1 MKFLAN
7 LLNKARPKFED
18 GGAFRPMKPLF
29 DAIDAFMFNPLSQA
43 KLAPHARDPLDVK
56 RYMSMVIIALLPAT
70 FAAFYFYG
78 WRMLPVIMVSYMA
91 GGAVEVLFA
100 VIRKEEI
107 NEGFLV
113 TGLLF
118 PLILPPGLP
127 LWMVAVGVM
136 FGVLVGKEI
145 FGGTGRNLFNP
156 ALVGRCFLLLSYG
169 GPMGG
174 SWIEPGSGLFGRLF
188 EYKTAAV
195 DAVSQATPLSQAA
208 AETPVFTPLGDLF
221 YGNVLG
227 CGGETSALALIV
239 GGVLLLLFGVAS
251 WRTIAA
257 TLISF
262 GVMTALLVGGDGN
275 TVLFHY
281 LAGGLLLGTFFM
293 ATDPVSGPTTNGG
306 KFVYGALIGVATA
319 LIRLKTPLFE
329 GMMFAILAG
338 NMFAPIIDEVFIALH
353 VRRLQSEKRTISDI
367 SPYIMCILKTV
378 AVVFGCTIGMTIL
391 YA

>member
-1 MKFLAN
+1 MKWLAN
-7 LLNKARPKFED
+7 LLDKARPKFEK
-18 GGAFRPMKPLF
+18 GGSLRLMKPLF
-29 DAIDAFMFNPLSQA
+29 DAIDAFMFNPLTQT

-56 RYMSMVIIALLPAT
+56 RYMSMVIIALIPAT
-70 FAAFYFYG
+70 LASFYFFG
-78 WRMLPVIMVSYMA
+78 LRMLAVIIVSYAA
-91 GGAVEVLFA
+91 GGAVEVAFA

-169 GPMGG
+169 GEMGG
-174 SWIEPGSGLFGRLF
+174 AWIEPGGGLFGRLGQ
-188 EYKTAAV
+188 YATSSV
-195 DAVSQATPLSQAA
+195 DAVSQATPLYKAA
-208 AETPVFTPLGDLF
+208 AETPQFEPISNLF
-221 YGNVLG
+221 FGNILG
-227 CGGETSALALIV
+227 CGGETSALALIL

-251 WRTIAA
+251 WRTIVS
-257 TLISF
+257 TLIAF
-262 GVMTALLVGGDGN
+262 GVMTAVLVEGDMHM
-275 TVLFHY
+275 VLFHY

-293 ATDPVSGPTTNGG
+293 ATDPVSSPMTNGG
-306 KFVYGALIGVATA
+306 KFVYGALIGIATA

-329 GMMFAILAG
+329 GMMFAILTG

-353 VRRLQSEKRTISDI
+353 VRGLRNEK
-367 SPYIMCILKTV
+367 
-378 AVVFGCTIGMTIL
+378 
-391 YA
+391 

>member
-7 LLNKARPKFED
+7 LLNKARPKFEK
-18 GGAFRPMKPLF
+18 GGSLSVMKPLF
-29 DAIDAFMFNPLSQA
+29 DAIDAFMFNPLSQS

-56 RYMSMVIIALLPAT
+56 RYMSMVIIALIPAT
-70 FAAFYFYG
+70 IASFYFFG
-78 WRMLPVIMVSYMA
+78 LRMLPMIIVSYAA
-91 GGAVEVLFA
+91 GGAVEVAFA

-127 LWMVAVGVM
+127 LWMVAVGVI

-169 GPMGG
+169 GAMGG
-174 SWIEPGSGLFGRLF
+174 AWIKPGEGLFGRLGQYA
-188 EYKTAAV
+188 ETSV
-195 DAVSQATPLSQAA
+195 DAVSQATPLSSLNSMDADA
-208 AETPVFTPLGDLF
+208 LTPLSDLF

-227 CGGETSALALIV
+227 CAGETSALALIL
-239 GGVLLLLFGVAS
+239 GGVLLLLFGVAN
-251 WRTIAA
+251 WRTVISILIA
-257 TLISF
+257 F
-262 GVMTALLVGGDGN
+262 GVMT
-275 TVLFHY
+275 TVLVEGNMELVLGHY

-293 ATDPVSGPTTNGG
+293 ATDPVSSPTTNGA
-306 KFVYGALIGVATA
+306 KFVYGALIGIATA

-338 NMFAPIIDEVFIALH
+338 NMFAPIIDEVFIAMH
-353 VRRLQSEKRTISDI
+353 VRGLRNEK
-367 SPYIMCILKTV
+367 
-378 AVVFGCTIGMTIL
+378 
-391 YA
+391 

>member
-1 MKFLAN
+1 MKWLAN
-7 LLNKARPKFED
+7 LLNKARPKFEE
-18 GGAFRPMKPLF
+18 GGSLSAMKPLF
-29 DAIDAFMFNPLSQA
+29 DAIDAFMFNPLTQT

-70 FAAFYFYG
+70 FASFYFFG
-78 WRMLPVIMVSYMA
+78 LRMLPIIMVSYVA
-91 GGAVEVLFA
+91 GGAVEVAFA

-156 ALVGRCFLLLSYG
+156 ALVGRCFLFLSHG
-169 GPMGG
+169 GIMGK
-174 SWIEPGSGLFGRLF
+174 SWIEPGSGVFGRF
-188 EYKTAAV
+188 GEYATTPARDSV
-195 DAVSQATPLSQAA
+195 DAITQATPLKSLNGMVS
-208 AETPVFTPLGDLF
+208 ETLTPINDLF
-221 YGNVLG
+221 FGNTLG
-227 CGGETSALALIV
+227 CAGETSALALIL

-251 WRTIAA
+251 WRTVISI
-257 TLISF
+257 LVSF
-262 GVMTALLVGGDGN
+262 GIMTVFMVKGN
-275 TVLFHY
+275 MEMLAGHY

-293 ATDPVSGPTTNGG
+293 ATDPVSSPMTNGG
-306 KFVYGALIGVATA
+306 KFVYGALIGVAAA
-319 LIRLKTPLFE
+319 LIRFKGGFAE

-338 NMFAPIIDEVFIALH
+338 NMFAPIIDEMFIALH
-353 VRRLQSEKRTISDI
+353 VRGLRNEK
-367 SPYIMCILKTV
+367 
-378 AVVFGCTIGMTIL
+378 
-391 YA
+391 

>member
-7 LLNKARPKFED
+7 LLDKARPKFEK
-18 GGAFRPMKPLF
+18 GGLLSPMKPLF
-29 DAIDAFMFNPLSQA
+29 DAIDAFMFNPLSQS

-70 FAAFYFYG
+70 FASFYFFG
-78 WRMLPVIMVSYMA
+78 WRMLPMIMVSYAA
-91 GGAVEVLFA
+91 GGAVEVAFA

-127 LWMVAVGVM
+127 LYMVAIGVV

-156 ALVGRCFLLLSYG
+156 ALIGRCFLLLSYG
-169 GPMGG
+169 GRMGG
-174 SWIEPGSGLFGRLF
+174 DWIQPGGQWFGRMG
-188 EYKTAAV
+188 EYATSAV
-195 DAVSQATPLSQAA
+195 DAISQATPMAA
-208 AETPVFTPLGDLF
+208 KTPPPMIDLF
-221 YGNVLG
+221 LGNVTG
-227 CGGETSALALIV
+227 CAGETSALALIA
-239 GGVLLLLFGVAS
+239 GGVLLLMFGVAS
-251 WRTIAA
+251 WRTVVS
-257 TLISF
+257 LLVGF
-262 GVMTALLVGGDGN
+262 GVMTAVLVGGN
-275 TVLFHY
+275 IEMVVWHY

-293 ATDPVSGPTTNGG
+293 ATDPVSSPTTNGG

-319 LIRLKTPLFE
+319 LIRLKTSFAE
-329 GMMFAILAG
+329 GMMFAILTG

-353 VRRLQSEKRTISDI
+353 VRRLRNER
-367 SPYIMCILKTV
+367 
-378 AVVFGCTIGMTIL
+378 
-391 YA
+391 

>member
-1 MKFLAN
+1 MSSNAPEKPKKEG
-7 LLNKARPKFED
+7 LLS
-18 GGAFRPMKPLF
+18 PLF
-29 DAIDAFMFNPLSQA
+29 NAGDAFVRNPLTQT

-70 FAAFYFYG
+70 FASFYFFG
-78 WRMLPVIMVSYMA
+78 WRMLPVIAVSYMA

-100 VIRKEEI
+100 VIRREEI

-127 LWMVAVGVM
+127 LWMVALGVV

-169 GPMGG
+169 GEMGG
-174 SWIEPGSGLFGRLF
+174 AWIQPGSGFFGRLF
-188 EYKTAAV
+188 QYEEVAV
-195 DAVSQATPLSQAA
+195 DAVSQATPLFKAA
-208 AETPVFTPLGDLF
+208 AETPEITPITQLLF
-221 YGNVLG
+221 GNTLG
-227 CGGETSALALIV
+227 CGGETSALALIF
-239 GGVLLLLFGVAS
+239 GGVLLMLFGVAS
-251 WRTIAA
+251 WRTIVSI
-257 TLISF
+257 LVSF
-262 GVMTALLVGGDGN
+262 GVMTAVLVDGDAN
-275 TVLFHY
+275 LIVFHY

-293 ATDPVSGPTTNGG
+293 ATDPVSGPITNGG
-306 KFVYGALIGVATA
+306 KFVYGALIGIATA

-338 NMFAPIIDEVFIALH
+338 NMFAPIIDEVFVALH
-353 VRRLQSEKRTISDI
+353 VRGLRNEK
-367 SPYIMCILKTV
+367 
-378 AVVFGCTIGMTIL
+378 
-391 YA
+391 

>member
-7 LLNKARPKFED
+7 LLDKARPTFQK
-18 GGAFRPMKPLF
+18 GGSLSALKPLF
-29 DAIDAFMFNPLSQA
+29 DAIDAFMFNPLTQS

-56 RYMSMVIIALLPAT
+56 RYMSMVIIALIPCTMAS
-70 FAAFYFYG
+70 FYFFG
-78 WRMLPVIMVSYMA
+78 WRMLPMIMVSYMA
-91 GGAVEVLFA
+91 GGAVEVAFA

-169 GPMGG
+169 GEMGG
-174 SWIEPGSGLFGRLF
+174 AWIEPGGGWFGRLGQYA
-188 EYKTAAV
+188 ETSV
-195 DAVSQATPLSQAA
+195 DAVSQATPLYDAA
-208 AETPVFTPLGDLF
+208 AEIPKFAPLSDLF

-227 CGGETSALALIV
+227 CAGETSALALIL
-239 GGVLLLLFGVAS
+239 GGVLLLIFGVAS
-251 WRTIAA
+251 WRTVIP
-257 TLISF
+257 LLVGF
-262 GVMTALLVGGDGN
+262 GVMTVVLVGGDMQL
-275 TVLFHY
+275 VVWHY
-281 LAGGLLLGTFFM
+281 LAGGLLLGAFFM
-293 ATDPVSGPTTNGG
+293 ATDPVSSPMTNGG
-306 KFVYGALIGVATA
+306 KFVYGALIGIATA

-329 GMMFAILAG
+329 GMMFAILTG
-338 NMFAPIIDEVFIALH
+338 NMFAPIIDEVFIAMH
-353 VRRLQSEKRTISDI
+353 VRGLRNEK
-367 SPYIMCILKTV
+367 
-378 AVVFGCTIGMTIL
+378 
-391 YA
+391 

>member
-1 MKFLAN
+1 MKFMAN
-7 LLNKARPKFED
+7 LLDKMRPAFEK
-18 GGAFRPMKPLF
+18 GRFLGPMKPLF

-70 FAAFYFYG
+70 FASFYFFG
-78 WRMLPVIMVSYMA
+78 WRMLPMIMVSYMA
-91 GGAVEVLFA
+91 GGAVEVIFA

-127 LWMVAVGVM
+127 LWMVALGVVV
-136 FGVLVGKEI
+136 GVLVGKEI

-169 GPMGG
+169 GEMGG
-174 SWIEPGSGLFGRLF
+174 AWIEPGGGFFGRLF
-188 EYKTAAV
+188 QYETVAV
-195 DAVSQATPLSQAA
+195 DAVSQATPLYKAA
-208 AETPVFTPLGDLF
+208 ADSTDLTPMTQLLF
-221 YGNVLG
+221 GNTLG
-227 CGGETSALALIV
+227 CGGETSAIALIG
-239 GGVLLLLFGVAS
+239 GGVMLLMFGVAS
-251 WRTIAA
+251 WRVVVSTIVA
-257 TLISF
+257 F
-262 GVMTALLVGGDGN
+262 GVMTVVLVDGDN
-275 TVLFHY
+275 VAEQIVFHY
-281 LAGGLLLGTFFM
+281 LAGGFLLGTFFM
-293 ATDPVSGPTTNGG
+293 TTDPVSGPITSGG
-306 KFVYGALIGVATA
+306 KFVYGALIGIATA

-353 VRRLQSEKRTISDI
+353 VRGLRNEK
-367 SPYIMCILKTV
+367 
-378 AVVFGCTIGMTIL
+378 
-391 YA
+391 

>member
-1 MKFLAN
+1 MSFLAN
-7 LLNKARPKFED
+7 LLNKARPKFEK
-18 GGAFRPMKPLF
+18 GGSFNVMKPLF

-70 FAAFYFYG
+70 FASFYFFG
-78 WRMLPVIMVSYMA
+78 WRMLPVIAVSYMA

-127 LWMVAVGVM
+127 LWMVAVGVI

-156 ALVGRCFLLLSYG
+156 ALVGRCFLFLSYG
-169 GPMGG
+169 ETMNN
-174 SWIEPGSGLFGRLF
+174 SWVQAGDGTFGRLF
-188 EYKTAAV
+188 QYGTV
-195 DAVSQATPLSQAA
+195 DAVSQATPLKSLNAMA
-208 AETPVFTPLGDLF
+208 SETLTPINDMLF
-221 YGNVLG
+221 GNTLG
-227 CGGETSALALIV
+227 CAGETSALALIL
-239 GGVLLLLFGVAS
+239 GGGLLLLFGVAS
-251 WRTIAA
+251 WRTILSV
-257 TLISF
+257 LIAF
-262 GVMTALLVGGDGN
+262 GIMTAFMVEGN
-275 TVLFHY
+275 MQMLAGHY
-281 LAGGLLLGTFFM
+281 MAGGLLLGTFFM

-306 KFVYGALIGVATA
+306 KFLYGALIGLATA
-319 LIRLKTPLFE
+319 LIRFKGGFAE

-338 NMFAPIIDEVFIALH
+338 NMFAPIFDEMFIALH
-353 VRRLQSEKRTISDI
+353 VRGLRNEK
-367 SPYIMCILKTV
+367 
-378 AVVFGCTIGMTIL
+378 
-391 YA
+391 

>member
-7 LLNKARPKFED
+7 LLDKARPKFED

-127 LWMVAVGVM
+127 LWMVAVGVI

-174 SWIEPGSGLFGRLF
+174 AWIEPGGGLFGRLF
-188 EYKTAAV
+188 EYKSVAV
-195 DAVSQATPLSQAA
+195 DAVSQATPLAQAA
-208 AETPVFTPLGDLF
+208 AETPVITPLGDLF
-221 YGNVLG
+221 FGNVLG
-227 CGGETSALALIV
+227 CAGETSALALIL
-239 GGVLLLLFGVAS
+239 GGVLLLLFRVAS
-251 WRTIAA
+251 WRTIGS
-257 TLISF
+257 TLIAF
-262 GVMTALLVGGDGN
+262 GLMTALLVGGDIN

-293 ATDPVSGPTTNGG
+293 ATDPVSGPSTNGG

-319 LIRLKTPLFE
+319 LIRLKTPLVE
-329 GMMFAILAG
+329 GMMFAILTG

-353 VRRLQSEKRTISDI
+353 VRRLQNEK
-367 SPYIMCILKTV
+367 
-378 AVVFGCTIGMTIL
+378 
-391 YA
+391 

>member
-7 LLNKARPKFED
+7 LLDKARPKFEA
-18 GGAFRPMKPLF
+18 GGPFASFKPLF
-29 DAIDAFMFNPLSQA
+29 DAIDAFMFNPLTQS
-43 KLAPHARDPLDVK
+43 KMAPHARDPLDVK

-70 FAAFYFYG
+70 FASFYFFG
-78 WRMLPVIMVSYMA
+78 WRMLPMILVSYAA
-91 GGAVEVLFA
+91 GGAVEVAFA

-127 LWMVAVGVM
+127 LWMVAVGVI

-174 SWIEPGSGLFGRLF
+174 AWIEPGGGFFGRLGQYA
-188 EYKTAAV
+188 ETTV
-195 DAVSQATPLSQAA
+195 DAVSQATPLYKAA
-208 AETPVFTPLGDLF
+208 VDTQYEPLSNLF
-221 YGNVLG
+221 FGNILG
-227 CGGETSALALIV
+227 CSGETSALALIA

-251 WRTIAA
+251 WRVILSTF
-257 TLISF
+257 ISF
-262 GVMTALLVGGDGN
+262 GIMTALLVEGN
-275 TVLFHY
+275 MHMVLFHY

-293 ATDPVSGPTTNGG
+293 ATDPVSGPITTGG
-306 KFVYGALIGVATA
+306 KFVYGALIGIATA
-319 LIRLKTPLFE
+319 LIRLKTPLSE

-353 VRRLQSEKRTISDI
+353 VRRLRNEK
-367 SPYIMCILKTV
+367 
-378 AVVFGCTIGMTIL
+378 
-391 YA
+391 

>member
-7 LLNKARPKFED
+7 LLNKARPTFEE
-18 GGAFRPMKPLF
+18 GGKLSAFKPLF
-29 DAIDAFMFNPLSQA
+29 DAGDAFLFNPLSQS

-56 RYMSMVIIALLPAT
+56 RYMSMVIIALIPAT
-70 FAAFYFYG
+70 IASFYFFG
-78 WRMLPVIMVSYMA
+78 WRMLPMIMVSYAA

-169 GPMGG
+169 GPMGDA
-174 SWIEPGSGLFGRLF
+174 WIAPGDGLFGRLGQYA
-188 EYKTAAV
+188 EASV
-195 DAVSQATPLSQAA
+195 DTVSQATPLYKAA
-208 AETPVFTPLGDLF
+208 SETPVFEPISNLLF
-221 YGNVLG
+221 GNITG
-227 CGGETSALALIV
+227 CAGETSALALIA
-239 GGVLLLLFGVAS
+239 GGAVLLLFGVAN
-251 WRTIAA
+251 WRTVAS
-257 TLISF
+257 TLVGF
-262 GVMTALLVGGDGN
+262 GVMMVVLVGGDMN
-275 TVLFHY
+275 MVLWHY

-293 ATDPVSGPTTNGG
+293 ATDPISSPMTNGG

-319 LIRLKTPLFE
+319 LIRMKTPLFE

-338 NMFAPIIDEVFIALH
+338 NMFAPIIDEVFVALH
-353 VRRLQSEKRTISDI
+353 VRRLRSEK
-367 SPYIMCILKTV
+367 
-378 AVVFGCTIGMTIL
+378 
-391 YA
+391 